1 MERSDLAGHFA
12 TMNDMAQKP
21 QYEPTDQQA
30 RYGGK
35 LETKGSCVEV
45 PPPALRTEC
54 YRLGKQCRER
64 LSDRQDCGPSPS
76 AEKFSRKRQQEQL
89 VSVQFLEALGPA
101 FSPSGAITAVRTR
114 PDGTGRTDIGGVA
127 CQ

>member
-1 MERSDLAGHFA
+1 MIPLRDRPKAAFKKRKVAGLARRRLWLQQPMERSDLAGHFA

-45 PPPALRTEC
+45 PATSPRTEC
-54 YRLGKQCRER
+54 YRLGKQCRE
-64 LSDRQDCGPSPS
+64 S
-76 AEKFSRKRQQEQL
+76 ATASTATSRARGK
-89 VSVQFLEALGPA
+89 
-101 FSPSGAITAVRTR
+101 
-114 PDGTGRTDIGGVA
+114 GVG
-127 CQ
+127 